1 VYSLFADDHVWP
13 RGFPLEYLH
22 REVMPAMTTRTIRA
36 SLIQFLADGD
46 PDVDA
51 VFRLT
56 RPQRVSFHRRSPVEL
71 RPGTWCPFNSQ
82 NTLFRAELFPLLYLP
97 SHCSFRMTDIWRSF
111 VAQRCLWELG
121 AGVVFHS
128 ATVRQDR
135 NEHDLLKDFAQEVDG
150 YLHNDAIRRTLEP
163 LKLDMDMRRNLV
175 VCYEA
180 LAKFLKAEEMPIL
193 RAWLAALPPR

>member
-1 VYSLFADDHVWP
+1 NIV
-13 RGFPLEYLH
+13 
-22 REVMPAMTTRTIRA
+22 
-36 SLIQFLADGD
+36 QFLADGD

-56 RPQRVSFHRRSPVEL
+56 RPQPKWLKKAEPIEL

-82 NTLFRAELFPLLYLP
+82 NTLFRREVYPLLYLP
-97 SHCSFRMTDIWRSF
+97 SHCSFRMTDIWRSL

-121 AGVVFHS
+121 EGIVFHS

-150 YLHNDAIRRTLEP
+150 YLHNDAIRRALEKC
-163 LKLDMDMRRNLV
+163 KLDRDLCRSLI

-180 LAKFLKAEEMPIL
+180 LSAEKFLRGDEMPI
-193 RAWLAALPPR
+193 